1 MSALRSALSRACLA
15 AALAMAFTHVQAEDF
30 PTRPVHVI
38 VQTAAGSSLDALARL
53 LNAQLSQIWGKEV
66 IVVNQAGAGGLNAAR
81 AASAAVPDG
90 YTLFLAGGSVFVA
103 LPELHQNLPFDVSE
117 LRSDRFRGRTAL
129 RNSGIKAARRDV
141 AG

>member
-1 MSALRSALSRACLA
+1 MLSRVCLA
-15 AALAMAFTHVQAEDF
+15 TVLAVASSHLYAEDF
-30 PTRPVHVI
+30 PVRPVHVI

-53 LNAQLSQIWGKEV
+53 LDAQLSKIWGKEV

-103 LPELHQNLPFDVSE
+103 LPELHHNLPFDVE
-117 LRSDRFRGRTAL
+117 
-129 RNSGIKAARRDV
+129 
-141 AG
+141 